1 MTGIRY
7 VAGLAPTDAGM
18 HFSVIRLVEDE
29 RGERVSAPVFVI
41 GDMTEDQ
48 AEHLHMQLGKA
59 LGKPD
64 A

>member
-18 HFSVIRLVEDE
+18 HFSVIRLVED
-29 RGERVSAPVFVI
+29 
-41 GDMTEDQ
+41 Q